1 MKHLKKFNEEFD
13 WDGVLKQ
20 NKNPEELDK
29 WSRLEQDM
37 VQIAEKYEGQFG
49 VDSYGVVD
57 AMYQVLDNMFQKK

>member
-13 WDGVLKQ
+13 WDEVLKQ
-20 NKNPEELDK
+20 DRKPNELDK
-29 WSRLEQDM
+29 WSELEQDM
-37 VQIAEKYEGQFG
+37 VQIAEKYEGKFG